1 MMEEMKNA
9 EPVLTLNPFE
19 EMGKEPQA
27 PAVPGGGGG
36 SGCRREKRG
45 GGF

>member
-27 PAVPGGGGG
+27 PADGGG

>member
-9 EPVLTLNPFE
+9 EPLRTT
-19 EMGKEPQA
+19 GS
-27 PAVPGGGGG
+27 GRTGDGGG